1 MLKESSLPA
10 PLRSMS
16 TGQRLLAILA
26 VLIIVI
32 LVVGT
37 LNQPAEPDSFA
48 FGIQTYPFGV
58 LAILAFG
65 GGLFSFASPCTL
77 PVLTAYF
84 AFAFQSGRRQIA
96 SNTLAFMLGLGT
108 TFSLL
113 GAVGFALGRVLRQ
126 NEGLL
131 VLLGGAF
138 ILIFGVMSLLGKGF
152 GGIQQPDTAQPY
164 STNLRGS
171 YLFGLSFAVGWSSCV
186 GPILGAVF
194 TMAAQTASVWNGMM
208 LLFIYTLG
216 LGLPLAIVSTFFG
229 RMPRTSFVWRLLK
242 GKGFSWGTHR
252 LVVALL
258 WALAIWGVLSAFA
271 RYAIRE
277 FDLTESIGFGL
288 PQAAL
293 LLALIVIGAILWV
306 VTGSGERRITL
317 HLHSTQL
324 LSGALFVIIGG
335 LMLAGKLATFNSL
348 IPTDLAIW
356 FIDIEEK
363 FLALFG

>member
-1 MLKESSLPA
+1 MLKDISLPA

-16 TGQRLLAILA
+16 TGQRLLVGVALIL
-26 VLIIVI
+26 LVI

-37 LNQPAEPDSFA
+37 LNQAGEPDDFA
-48 FGIQTYPFGV
+48 FGIQAHPFGV

-65 GGLFSFASPCTL
+65 GGLLSFVSPCTL

-84 AFAFQSGRRQIA
+84 AFAFQSGRKQIA

-138 ILIFGVMSLLGKGF
+138 ILFFGVMSLLGKGF
-152 GGIQQPDTAQPY
+152 GGIQQPGSAQPY
-164 STNLRGS
+164 NTTLRGS

-194 TMAAQTASVWNGMM
+194 TLAAQTASVWNGMM

-229 RMPRTSFVWRLLK
+229 RMPRTSLIWRLLK
-242 GKGFSWGTHR
+242 GKGWDWNTHS
-252 LVVALL
+252 LVVALI
-258 WALAIWGVLSAFA
+258 WALAIWGALSAFA

-277 FDLTESIGFGL
+277 FKLLEGFEFGAT
-288 PQAAL
+288 QAVL
-293 LLALIVIGAILWV
+293 LLVPVLIGVLLWV
-306 VTGSGERRITL
+306 ITGSEKRRITL

-324 LSGALFVIIGG
+324 LSGGLFILIGA

-348 IPTDLAIW
+348 IPTDLAVW

-363 FLALFG
+363 FLALFN